1 MKKRDDA
8 NQMARRIMSKD
19 CNRGQSAMLRRVGGA
34 VEIDMPLFRQGA
46 APCEHALVFK
56 IEE

>member
-1 MKKRDDA
+1 MW
-8 NQMARRIMSKD
+8 
-19 CNRGQSAMLRRVGGA
+19 RRVGGA